1 MRVGGVVRL
10 YGCNVLWR
18 ATGSR
23 SAGRKLLEFFD
34 SGDEDLRS
42 LAGMLLVRAGKKAEP
57 LLDDA
62 LEKREHLPYVLTI
75 LGDIGDLKYEPK
87 LRQFADDP
95 DRCVATAA
103 RDALRV
109 LETQSNRQQGN

>member
-1 MRVGGVVRL
+1 MHVGGVVHL
-10 YGCNVLWR
+10 YAYNVLWR
-18 ATGSR
+18 ATGLL

-57 LLDDA
+57 LIDDA
-62 LEKREHLPYVLTI
+62 LEKREHLPYILTI

-87 LRQFADDP
+87 LRQFANDP
-95 DRCVATAA
+95 DGDIATAA

-109 LETQSNRQQGN
+109 LNTQWNRQQGS